1 MNQRPRRNN
10 SLPVIQVT
18 ASTPEDLR
26 RAIRLIYAGA
36 IADGRAIDGA
46 EGVYTVKVKEPL
58 EVTDDGIVINFHD
71 DRWRALLRVR
81 CSDDIPVA
89 VDPLEADG
97 DEGTDAIPSRGDHR
111 HAHTVLP
118 EDEGDF
124 TSVYPLTLGEGI
136 GWNANTQT
144 LTLVASDYE
153 FKRDDA
159 GHAKWTPN
167 LPDANN
173 DDELLDGLVCE
184 IIDSDENQVKPCDRI
199 RFVAGTGMLVVV
211 AADGVGQYKGKVT
224 TTHGPPGSEAH
235 TVSWNECDESGSF
248 RGKVTMSIDEFGHIR
263 SIKSKGPS
271 A

>member
-1 MNQRPRRNN
+1 MKQRPQRNN

-46 EGVYTVKVKEPL
+46 QGVYTVKVKEPL

-71 DRWRALLRVR
+71 DRWRALLRIR
-81 CSDDIPVA
+81 CSDDTPVA

-97 DEGTDAIPSRGDHR
+97 DAGTDAIPSRSDHR

-118 EDEGDF
+118 ADEGEF

-144 LTLVASDYE
+144 LTLQASDYE

-159 GHAKWTPN
+159 GHAKWTPD
-167 LPDANN
+167 LPDAND
-173 DDELLDGLVCE
+173 DDEILDGLVCE

-211 AADGVGQYKGKVT
+211 APDGAGQYDGKVT

-235 TVSWNECDESGSF
+235 TVSWNECDESGGF
-248 RGKVTMSIDEFGHIR
+248 RAKITMSIDEFGHIR